1 MGSFLNQGPS
11 QVPKIVRHPSKK
23 DPKRDP
29 NLENHP
35 YNNAPSFKEDGVSG
49 PRCVNQAGPF
59 LVLQSSTQDV
69 PSIRGFL

>member
-29 NLENHP
+29 NLENYP

-49 PRCVNQAGPF
+49 PSVREPGWPL